1 MQKKNKQKFA
11 KILIVR
17 LNIQMSLATQIQDV
31 TNSLRM
37 NQKKLFDYV
46 KKYNS
51 IEGGE
56 FLRLSEEKMLEM
68 KDTEIEDNKNE
79 LELME
84 ELAQDRFLDNFIFL
98 IFPSF
103 FYKIKKFACLEQK
116 FCDKLYLKG

>member
-1 MQKKNKQKFA
+1 
-11 KILIVR
+11 
-17 LNIQMSLATQIQDV
+17 MSLATQIQDV

-51 IEGGE
+51 LEGGE

-68 KDTEIEDNKNE
+68 KDSEIEDNKNE

-84 ELAQDRFLDNFIFL
+84 ELAQDR
-98 IFPSF
+98 
-103 FYKIKKFACLEQK
+103 
-116 FCDKLYLKG
+116 

>member
-1 MQKKNKQKFA
+1 
-11 KILIVR
+11 
-17 LNIQMSLATQIQDV
+17 MSLATQIQDI

-51 IEGGE
+51 VEGGE

-68 KDTEIEDNKNE
+68 NDTEIEENKNE

-84 ELAQDRFLDNFIFL
+84 ELAQDRFFL
-98 IFPSF
+98 HF
-103 FYKIKKFACLEQK
+103 F
-116 FCDKLYLKG
+116 

>member
-1 MQKKNKQKFA
+1 
-11 KILIVR
+11 
-17 LNIQMSLATQIQDV
+17 MSLATQIQDI

-51 IEGGE
+51 VEGGE

-68 KDTEIEDNKNE
+68 KDTEIEENKNE

-84 ELAQDRFLDNFIFL
+84 ELAQDRFFL
-98 IFPSF
+98 HF
-103 FYKIKKFACLEQK
+103 F
-116 FCDKLYLKG
+116 

>member
-1 MQKKNKQKFA
+1 
-11 KILIVR
+11 
-17 LNIQMSLATQIQDV
+17 MSLATQIQDI

-51 IEGGE
+51 VEGGE

-68 KDTEIEDNKNE
+68 KDTEIEGNKNE

-84 ELAQDRFLDNFIFL
+84 ELAQDRFSCIF
-98 IFPSF
+98 FQHF
-103 FYKIKKFACLEQK
+103 ETFEKKFHFYQNK
-116 FCDKLYLKG
+116 QIFCQIKIYYLKR

>member
-1 MQKKNKQKFA
+1 MN
-11 KILIVR
+11 V
-17 LNIQMSLATQIQDV
+17 QMALATQIQDV

-68 KDTEIEDNKNE
+68 KDTEIEDHQNE
-79 LELME
+79 MELME
-84 ELAQDRFLDNFIFL
+84 ELAQDRFFKYF
-98 IFPSF
+98 
-103 FYKIKKFACLEQK
+103 
-116 FCDKLYLKG
+116 

>member
-1 MQKKNKQKFA
+1 
-11 KILIVR
+11 
-17 LNIQMSLATQIQDV
+17 MSLATQIQDV

-51 IEGGE
+51 VEGGE

-68 KDTEIEDNKNE
+68 KDTEIEENKNE

-84 ELAQDRFLDNFIFL
+84 ELAQDRFSCIF
-98 IFPSF
+98 F
-103 FYKIKKFACLEQK
+103 FLFQHFEKISILYK
-116 FCDKLYLKG
+116 

>member
-1 MQKKNKQKFA
+1 M
-11 KILIVR
+11 
-17 LNIQMSLATQIQDV
+17 ATQIQDV

-68 KDTEIEDNKNE
+68 KDTEIEENKE
-79 LELME
+79 DMELME
-84 ELAQDRFLDNFIFL
+84 ELAQDRYFFIFL
-98 IFPSF
+98 VSF
-103 FYKIKKFACLEQK
+103 
-116 FCDKLYLKG
+116 